1 MKARWDI
8 QQMKRLKI
16 RKFVQI
22 AALTLAIAI
31 PVGVI
36 PASAAS
42 VEVDPTIKVGL
53 FYGSSALPGANLLND
68 VGSGYRLGYYDGSRS
83 FQELAYTGETAI
95 SVVKTQ
101 NVYYGTSG
109 SWKGYYDTITS
120 DIAVGC
126 WHLRMPGS
134 YGSFEEAAAVASYY
148 PGGFTAWIDGEWQV
162 RVGNYLDQESARAAQ
177 NSLGLYDAAV
187 VGTSGYGVSVVKTGT
202 SQILF
207 QFDGGSGLCLG
218 IQPGLSDREKT
229 ETIFRG
235 YTYYGGFQYQRL
247 GGGDLTVSNVVGLE
261 DYVQGVIVREM
272 SSSWPLEA
280 LKTQAVCAR
289 TYAYRNYTAGKHRDK
304 GFDLCNS
311 TCCQVYYGMDAVT
324 SSSSRAVDETY
335 GEYAWYNGSLIEAV
349 YSSHD
354 GGATES
360 GVNVWGNTSPYL
372 IGKVDP
378 YEAAVADK
386 IPNYN
391 WTVTYTAQELT
402 DLLNAKGYT
411 NSGIVDFRV
420 TKTSPTGNAI
430 EITFTDSSGKSWSKI
445 RDDCRTFLGLR
456 SIHYTITSSGAGGGG
471 VSAGNGYVVDGSGTL
486 SSLDG
491 AYAIDGSGAL
501 GSLGGTPYIIDGSG
515 AVTPAGS
522 GGGDGSTVF
531 TINGSGWGHN
541 VGMSQ
546 WGAYAMAQQG
556 YTYRD
561 ILTFYYTGIEV
572 REP

>member
-1 MKARWDI
+1 MKTGK
-8 QQMKRLKI
+8 MKKI
-16 RKFVQI
+16 VQV
-22 AALTLAIAI
+22 AALALAIAV
-31 PVGVI
+31 PMSTV

-42 VEVDPTIKVGL
+42 VQIDPTMKVGL

-68 VGSGYRLGYYDGSRS
+68 VGSGYRLGYYDDDRV
-83 FQELAYTGETAI
+83 FQELASTSETAI

-101 NVYYGTSG
+101 NVYYGKVGTWS
-109 SWKGYYDTITS
+109 GYYDTITS

-126 WHLRMPGS
+126 WHLKLPGS
-134 YGSFEEAAAVASYY
+134 YGSYDEAAAAACAYS
-148 PGGFTAWIDGEWQV
+148 GGFAAWIDGEWQA
-162 RVGNYLDQESARAAQ
+162 RVGAYLDKESAQSAQ
-177 NSLGLYDAAV
+177 TSLDLGDAEV
-187 VGTSGYGVSVVKTGT
+187 VGTSSAGVSVVKTGT

-207 QFDGGSGLCLG
+207 QFDSSDQCLG
-218 IQPGLSDREKT
+218 IKPGLDGSVKT

-235 YTYYGGFQYQRL
+235 YTYYGGFQYQRT
-247 GGGDLTVSNVVGLE
+247 GGGNLTVSNVIGLE

-280 LKTQAVCAR
+280 LKAQAVCAR
-289 TYAYRNYTAGKHRDK
+289 TYAYRNYTASKHK
-304 GFDLCNS
+304 SQGFDLCN
-311 TCCQVYYGMDAVT
+311 TIHCQVYLGMDAVT
-324 SSSSRAVDETY
+324 SSSSRAVEETY

-360 GVNVWGNTSPYL
+360 AVNVWGSNVAYL
-372 IGKVDP
+372 VGKYDP
-378 YEAAVADK
+378 YEASVASK
-386 IPNYN
+386 ISNYN

-402 DLLNAKGYT
+402 DLLNSKGYT

-430 EITFTDSSGKSWSKI
+430 EITFTDSSGKTWSKI
-445 RDDCRTFLGLR
+445 RDDCRTFLNLR
-456 SIHYTITSSGAGGGG
+456 SIHYTVSSSSGSGSSGGGG
-471 VSAGNGYVVDGSGTL
+471 SYTVNGDGTL

-491 AYAIDGSGAL
+491 AYAIGGSGSASKL
-501 GSLGGTPYIIDGSG
+501 GSDVYIIDGSG
-515 AVTPAGS
+515 QVTQAASSGGS
-522 GGGDGSTVF
+522 GGDGSTVF
-531 TINGSGWGHN
+531 TITGSGWGHN

-556 YTYRD
+556 YDYED

>member
-1 MKARWDI
+1 M
-8 QQMKRLKI
+8 LKKI
-16 RKFVQI
+16 VQV
-22 AALTLAIAI
+22 AALALAIAV
-31 PVGVI
+31 PMSAV

-42 VEVDPTIKVGL
+42 VQVDPTMKVGL
-53 FYGSSALPGANLLND
+53 FYGSSALPGANLLNE
-68 VGSGYRLGYYDGSRS
+68 VGSGYRLGYYDSNRK
-83 FQELAYTGETAI
+83 FQELTSTGETAI

-101 NVYYGTSG
+101 NVYYGTVG
-109 SWKGYYDTITS
+109 NWAGYYDTITS
-120 DIAVGC
+120 SIAVGC
-126 WHLRMPGS
+126 WHLKLPGS
-134 YGSFEEAAAVASYY
+134 YSSYSAAYAAASSYS
-148 PGGFTAWIDGEWQV
+148 GGFVAWINGEWQA
-162 RVGNYLDQESARAAQ
+162 RVGNYLDKESAQAAQ
-177 NSLGLYDAAV
+177 TSLGLSGAEV
-187 VGTSGYGVSVVKTGT
+187 VGTSSYGVSVVKTGT

-207 QFDGGSGLCLG
+207 QFDGGSSMSLG
-218 IQPGLSDREKT
+218 IQPGLNNSVKT

-235 YTYYGGFQYQRL
+235 NTYYGGFQYQRVS
-247 GGGDLTVSNVVGLE
+247 GGNLTVSNVIGLE

-280 LKTQAVCAR
+280 LKAQAVCAR
-289 TYAYRNYTAGKHRDK
+289 TYAYRNYTASKHK
-304 GFDLCNS
+304 SQGFDICNS
-311 TCCQVYYGMDAVT
+311 TCCQVYEGMARVT
-324 SSSSRAVDETY
+324 ASSSRAVDETY

-360 GVNVWGNTSPYL
+360 AVNVWGSNVAYL
-372 IGKVDP
+372 IGKYDP
-378 YEAAVADK
+378 YEASVASK
-386 IPNYN
+386 ITNYN

-402 DLLNAKGYT
+402 DLLNSKGYT

-456 SIHYTITSSGAGGGG
+456 SIHYTVTSSGGSGSSSSTG
-471 VSAGNGYVVDGSGTL
+471 GYVVDGSSSL

-491 AYAIDGSGAL
+491 AYAIDGSGSVGAL
-501 GSLGGTPYIIDGSG
+501 SGNAYVIDGSS
-515 AVTPAGS
+515 AVSQAS
-522 GGGDGSTVF
+522 ASSGGDGSTVF
-531 TINGSGWGHN
+531 TITGSGWGHN

-556 YTYRD
+556 YNYKD

-572 REP
+572 RTP

>member
-1 MKARWDI
+1 M
-8 QQMKRLKI
+8 LKKI
-16 RKFVQI
+16 VQV
-22 AALTLAIAI
+22 AALALAIAV
-31 PVGVI
+31 PMSAV

-42 VEVDPTIKVGL
+42 VQVDPTMKVGL
-53 FYGSSALPGANLLND
+53 FYGSSALPGANLLNE
-68 VGSGYRLGYYDGSRS
+68 VGSGYRLGYYDSNRK
-83 FQELAYTGETAI
+83 FQELTSTGETAI

-101 NVYYGTSG
+101 NVYYGTVG
-109 SWKGYYDTITS
+109 NWAGYYDTITS
-120 DIAVGC
+120 NIAVGC
-126 WHLRMPGS
+126 WHLQLPGS
-134 YGSFEEAAAVASYY
+134 YSSYSAAYAAASSYS
-148 PGGFTAWIDGEWQV
+148 GGFVAWINGEWQA
-162 RVGNYLDQESARAAQ
+162 RVGNYLDKESAQAAQ
-177 NSLGLYDAAV
+177 TSLGLSGAEV
-187 VGTSGYGVSVVKTGT
+187 VGTSSYGVSVVKTGT

-207 QFDGGSGLCLG
+207 QFDGGRSMSLG
-218 IQPGLSDREKT
+218 IQPGLNNSVKT

-235 YTYYGGFQYQRL
+235 NTYYGGFQYQRVS
-247 GGGDLTVSNVVGLE
+247 GGNLTVSNVIGLE

-280 LKTQAVCAR
+280 LKAQAVCAR
-289 TYAYRNYTAGKHRDK
+289 TYAYRNYTASKHK
-304 GFDLCNS
+304 SQGFDICNS
-311 TCCQVYYGMDAVT
+311 TCCQVYEGMARVT
-324 SSSSRAVDETY
+324 ASSSRAVDETS

-360 GVNVWGNTSPYL
+360 AVNVWGSNVAYL
-372 IGKVDP
+372 IGKYDP
-378 YEAAVADK
+378 YEASVASK
-386 IPNYN
+386 ITNYN

-402 DLLNAKGYT
+402 DLLNSKGYT

-456 SIHYTITSSGAGGGG
+456 SIHYTVTSSGGSGSSSSTG
-471 VSAGNGYVVDGSGTL
+471 GYVVDGSGSL

-491 AYAIDGSGAL
+491 AYAIDGSGSVGAL
-501 GSLGGTPYIIDGSG
+501 SGNAYVIDGSS
-515 AVTPAGS
+515 AVSQAS
-522 GGGDGSTVF
+522 ASSGGDGSTVF
-531 TINGSGWGHN
+531 TITGSGWGHN

-556 YTYRD
+556 YNYKD

-572 REP
+572 RTP

>member
-1 MKARWDI
+1 M
-8 QQMKRLKI
+8 LKKI
-16 RKFVQI
+16 VQI
-22 AALTLAIAI
+22 AALALAIAV
-31 PVGVI
+31 PMSAV

-42 VEVDPTIKVGL
+42 VQVDPTMKVGL

-68 VGSGYRLGYYDGSRS
+68 VGSGYRLGYYDSDRD
-83 FQELAYTGETAI
+83 FVELASTGETAI

-101 NVYYGTSG
+101 NVYYGKVGTWS
-109 SWKGYYDTITS
+109 GYYDTITS
-120 DIAVGC
+120 NIAVGC
-126 WHLRMPGS
+126 WHLQLPGRYSS
-134 YGSFEEAAAVASYY
+134 YEDAYDAASYY
-148 PGGFTAWIDGEWQV
+148 PDGFVTWIDGEWQV
-162 RVGNYLDQESARAAQ
+162 RVGNYLDKESAQDAQ
-177 NSLGLYDAAV
+177 DTLGLYDTEV
-187 VGTSGYGVSVVKTGT
+187 VGTSSYGVSVVKTGT

-207 QFDGGSGLCLG
+207 QFDCGSSVSLG
-218 IQPGLSDREKT
+218 IQPGLNDREKT

-235 YTYYGGFQYQRL
+235 NTYYGGFQYQRVS
-247 GGGDLTVSNVVGLE
+247 GGNLTVSNVIGLE

-280 LKTQAVCAR
+280 LKAQAVCAR
-289 TYAYRNYTAGKHRDK
+289 TYAYRNYTASKHK
-304 GFDLCNS
+304 SQGFDICNS

-324 SSSSRAVDETY
+324 ASSSRAVDETY

-360 GVNVWGNTSPYL
+360 AVNVWGSNVPYL
-372 IGKVDP
+372 IGKYDP
-378 YEAAVADK
+378 YEASVASK
-386 IPNYN
+386 ITNYN
-391 WTVTYTAQELT
+391 WTVTYTAQELS
-402 DLLNAKGYT
+402 DLLNSKGYT

-456 SIHYTITSSGAGGGG
+456 SIHYTVTSSGGSGSSSSTG
-471 VSAGNGYVVDGSGTL
+471 GYVVDGSGSL

-491 AYAIDGSGAL
+491 AYAIDGSGSVGAL
-501 GSLGGTPYIIDGSG
+501 SENAYVIDGSG
-515 AVTPAGS
+515 AVSQAS
-522 GGGDGSTVF
+522 ASSGGDGSTVF
-531 TINGSGWGHN
+531 TITGSGWGHN

-556 YTYRD
+556 YNYKD

-572 REP
+572 RKP

>member
-1 MKARWDI
+1 M
-8 QQMKRLKI
+8 LKKI
-16 RKFVQI
+16 VQI
-22 AALTLAIAI
+22 AALALAVAL
-31 PVGVI
+31 PLGNL

-42 VEVDPTIKVGL
+42 VEVDPTMKVGL
-53 FYGSSALPGANLLND
+53 FYGSSALPGANLLNE
-68 VGSGYRLGYYDGSRS
+68 VGSGYRLGYYDSDRE
-83 FQELAYTGETAI
+83 FVELTSTSETAI

-101 NVYYGTSG
+101 NVYYGKVG
-109 SWKGYYDTITS
+109 NWAGYYDTITS

-126 WHLRMPGS
+126 WHVKLPGS
-134 YGSFEEAAAVASYY
+134 YRSYEDAWADASRY
-148 PGGFTAWIDGEWQV
+148 PGGFVAWIDGDWEA
-162 RVGNYLDQESARAAQ
+162 RVGNYLDKASAQAAQ
-177 NSLGLYDAAV
+177 TSLGLNDGEV
-187 VGTSGYGVSVVKTGT
+187 VGTSSYGVSVVKTGT

-207 QFDGGSGLCLG
+207 QFDGGISLSLG
-218 IQPGLSDREKT
+218 IQPGLNDREKT

-235 YTYYGGFQYQRL
+235 NTYYGGFQYQRVS
-247 GGGDLTVSNVVGLE
+247 GGNLTVSNVIGLE

-280 LKTQAVCAR
+280 LKAQAVCAR
-289 TYAYRNYTAGKHRDK
+289 TYAYRNYTASKHK
-304 GFDLCNS
+304 SQGFDICNS
-311 TCCQVYYGMDAVT
+311 TCCQVYEGMARVT
-324 SSSSRAVDETY
+324 ASSSKAVDQTY

-360 GVNVWGNTSPYL
+360 SVNVWGSNVPYL
-372 IGKVDP
+372 IGKYDP
-378 YEAAVADK
+378 YEASVASK
-386 IPNYN
+386 VPNYN

-402 DLLNAKGYT
+402 DLLNSKGYT

-456 SIHYTITSSGAGGGG
+456 SIHYTVTSSGGGGTTAANG
-471 VSAGNGYVVDGSGTL
+471 GYVVDGSGSLT
-486 SSLDG
+486 SLDG
-491 AYAIDGSGAL
+491 AYAIDGSGSVGAL
-501 GSLGGTPYIIDGSG
+501 SGNAYIIDGN
-515 AVTPAGS
+515 GS
-522 GGGDGSTVF
+522 VSQAAAGGGDGSTVF
-531 TINGSGWGHN
+531 TITGSGWGHN

-556 YTYRD
+556 YDYID

>member
-1 MKARWDI
+1 M
-8 QQMKRLKI
+8 LKKI
-16 RKFVQI
+16 VQV
-22 AALTLAIAI
+22 AALTLAIAV
-31 PVGVI
+31 PMSAV

-42 VEVDPTIKVGL
+42 VQVDPTMKVGL

-68 VGSGYRLGYYDGSRS
+68 VGSGYRLGYYDSDRD
-83 FQELAYTGETAI
+83 FVELASTGETAI

-101 NVYYGTSG
+101 NVYYGKVGTWS
-109 SWKGYYDTITS
+109 GYYDTITS
-120 DIAVGC
+120 NIAVGC
-126 WHLRMPGS
+126 WHLQLPGNYRS
-134 YGSFEEAAAVASYY
+134 YEDAYDAASYY
-148 PGGFTAWIDGEWQV
+148 PDGFVAWIDGEWEA
-162 RVGNYLDQESARAAQ
+162 RVGNYLDKESAQDAQ
-177 NSLGLYDAAV
+177 DTLGLYDTKV
-187 VGTSGYGVSVVKTGT
+187 VGTSSYGVSVVKTGT

-207 QFDGGSGLCLG
+207 QFDGGSSLSLG
-218 IQPGLSDREKT
+218 IQPGLNDREKT
-229 ETIFRG
+229 ETIFRNK
-235 YTYYGGFQYQRL
+235 TYYGGFQYQRVS
-247 GGGDLTVSNVVGLE
+247 GGNLTVSNVIGLE

-272 SSSWPLEA
+272 SYSWPLEA
-280 LKTQAVCAR
+280 LKAQAVCAR
-289 TYAYRNYTAGKHRDK
+289 TYAYRNFTASKHK
-304 GFDLCNS
+304 SQGFDICNS

-324 SSSSRAVDETY
+324 ASSSRAVDETY

-360 GVNVWGNTSPYL
+360 AVNVWGSNVPYL
-372 IGKVDP
+372 IGKYDP
-378 YEAAVADK
+378 YEASVSSK
-386 IPNYN
+386 ITNYN

-402 DLLNAKGYT
+402 DLLNSKGYT

-456 SIHYTITSSGAGGGG
+456 SIHYTVTSSGGSKAA
-471 VSAGNGYVVDGSGTL
+471 SANGGYVVDGSGSL

-491 AYAIDGSGAL
+491 AYAIDGSGSVGAL
-501 GSLGGTPYIIDGSG
+501 SENAYVIDGSG
-515 AVTPAGS
+515 AVSQAS
-522 GGGDGSTVF
+522 ASSGGDGSTVF
-531 TINGSGWGHN
+531 TITGSGWGHN

-556 YTYRD
+556 YNYKD

-572 REP
+572 RKP

>member
-1 MKARWDI
+1 M
-8 QQMKRLKI
+8 LK
-16 RKFVQI
+16 KFVQI
-22 AALTLAIAI
+22 AALALAVAL
-31 PVGVI
+31 PLGNL

-42 VEVDPTIKVGL
+42 VEVDPTMKVGL
-53 FYGSSALPGANLLND
+53 FYGSSALAGANLLNE
-68 VGSGYRLGYYDGSRS
+68 VGSGYRLGYYDSDRE
-83 FQELAYTGETAI
+83 FVELTSTDETAI

-101 NVYYGTSG
+101 NVCYGTVG
-109 SWKGYYDTITS
+109 NWAGYYDTITS

-126 WHLRMPGS
+126 WHVKLPGS
-134 YGSFEEAAAVASYY
+134 YRSYEDAWDEASSY
-148 PGGFTAWIDGEWQV
+148 PGGFVAWIDGDWEA
-162 RVGNYLDQESARAAQ
+162 RVGNYLDKESAQAAQ
-177 NSLGLYDAAV
+177 TSLGLYDGEV
-187 VGTSGYGVSVVKTGT
+187 VGTSSYGVSVVKTGT

-207 QFDGGSGLCLG
+207 QFDGGSSMCLG
-218 IQPGLSDREKT
+218 IQPGLNDREET

-235 YTYYGGFQYQRL
+235 NTYYGGFQYQRVS
-247 GGGDLTVSNVVGLE
+247 GGNLTVSNVIGLE

-280 LKTQAVCAR
+280 LKAQAVCAR
-289 TYAYRNYTAGKHRDK
+289 TYAYRNYTASKHK
-304 GFDLCNS
+304 SQGFDICNS
-311 TCCQVYYGMDAVT
+311 TCCQVYEGMARVT
-324 SSSSRAVDETY
+324 ASSSKAVDQTY

-360 GVNVWGNTSPYL
+360 SVNVWGSNVAYL
-372 IGKVDP
+372 IGKYDP
-378 YEAAVADK
+378 YEASVASK
-386 IPNYN
+386 VPNYN

-402 DLLNAKGYT
+402 DLLNSKGYT

-456 SIHYTITSSGAGGGG
+456 SIHYTVTSSGGGGTT
-471 VSAGNGYVVDGSGTL
+471 SANGDYVVDGSGSLT
-486 SSLDG
+486 SLDG
-491 AYAIDGSGAL
+491 AYAIDGSGSVGAL
-501 GSLGGTPYIIDGSG
+501 SGNAYIIDGN
-515 AVTPAGS
+515 GS
-522 GGGDGSTVF
+522 VSQAAAGGGDGSTVF
-531 TINGSGWGHN
+531 TITGSGWGHN

-556 YTYRD
+556 YDYID

-572 REP
+572 RTP